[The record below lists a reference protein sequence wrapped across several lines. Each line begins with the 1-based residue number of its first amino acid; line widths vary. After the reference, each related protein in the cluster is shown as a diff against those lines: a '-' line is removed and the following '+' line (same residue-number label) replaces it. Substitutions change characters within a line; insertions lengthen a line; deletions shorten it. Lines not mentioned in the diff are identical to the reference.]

1 MEGFHLLWILLIISE
16 AWIGY
21 RRFHTKDLCVIYY
34 GLILMIDVD
43 GEYLHEVLVIHLDRI
58 SQLNLITTMD

>member
-1 MEGFHLLWILLIISE
+1 VIC
-16 AWIGY
+16 
-21 RRFHTKDLCVIYY
+21 RFHTKDLCVIYY